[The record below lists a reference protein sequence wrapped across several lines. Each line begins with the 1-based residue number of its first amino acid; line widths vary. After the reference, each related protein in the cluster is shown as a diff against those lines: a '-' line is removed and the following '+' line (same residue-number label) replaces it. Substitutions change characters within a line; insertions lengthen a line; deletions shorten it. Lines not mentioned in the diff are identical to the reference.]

1 MKYWYL
7 AIAACL
13 LYACGGENTA
23 TTTETDAPNSTIVVG
38 NPAIDGLS
46 RQIAQEPDNPA
57 LYAQRAAAFYQNEGY
72 DNAIA
77 DLQKA
82 LYIDSTNVDYHH
94 LLADVYMDYY
104 RSRLALATMERA
116 GSLYPERIPTLLK
129 LCEFQMIL
137 TKNKE
142 SLKTIDQILRIDP
155 QNAEAYFMMG
165 LNFKDMGDTNR
176 AINSFQE
183 AVEFDSDLLDGWIN
197 LGQLFAAKENPIAA
211 RYFDNAIRVD
221 STSIEA
227 LHAKAYYL
235 GNQQDDLEGALD
247 LYKTINRIDPQYEE
261 AYYNAGLLYL
271 DLDNAAAAQQQ
282 FDLAIKMSPT
292 HIRAYYYRGLTHEML
307 GDFGQA
313 KSDFEQALRMAPE
326 YEAAQEALGR
336 ISS

>member
-1 MKYWYL
+1 MKYWTL
-7 AIAACL
+7 LFCLFL
-13 LYACGGENTA
+13 LYACGADSNTNA
-23 TTTETDAPNSTIVVG
+23 SASEKSGTIIVG

-46 RQIAQEPDNPA
+46 QKIATEPENPA
-57 LYAQRAAAFYQNEGY
+57 LYAQRASLFYDNEGY

-116 GSLYPERIPTLLK
+116 ASLHPKRIPTLLK
-129 LCEFQMIL
+129 LSEFQMIL
-137 TKNKE
+137 TKNME
-142 SLKTIDQILRIDP
+142 SLKSIDQVLRIDP

-165 LNFKDMGDTNR
+165 LNFKDMGDMNR

-183 AVEFDSDLLDGWIN
+183 AVEFDSDMLDAWIN
-197 LGQLFAAKENPIAA
+197 LGELFADKDNRIAL
-211 RYFDNAIRVD
+211 RYFDNALRVD
-221 STSIEA
+221 STSIPA

-235 GNQQDDLEGALD
+235 ANKKDDLEGALV
-247 LYKTINRIDPQYEE
+247 LYKKINRIDPQYEE

-271 DLDNAAAAQQQ
+271 DLDNAEAAREQ
-282 FDLAIKMSPT
+282 FDITINVSPT
-292 HIRAYYYRGLTHEML
+292 HIRAYYYRGLTYEML
-307 GDFGQA
+307 GDIA
-313 KSDFEQALRMAPE
+313 KAKNDFEQALGMAPN
-326 YEAAQEALGR
+326 YEVAQEALDR